1 MILSEEQKSAIK
13 SSAKQLLEIKKGTVK
28 ELNASMLH
36 DYVKRALSF
45 LGLVGDDDDRKSFHV

>member
-45 LGLVGDDDDRKSFHV
+45 L